1 MNCTASKV
9 SLGIALCF
17 LTSSIILGILYLI
30 YIDMGFTD
38 NKLGEAA
45 LYLFAI
51 FFLACMIRTNIK
63 DEEKNPAAKVTPV
76 VD

>member
-1 MNCTASKV
+1 M
-9 SLGIALCF
+9 
-17 LTSSIILGILYLI
+17 ILGILYLI

-63 DEEKNPAAKVTPV
+63 DEEKKNPTAKVTPV
-76 VD
+76 